1 MNSEDTLSRDVR
13 QYYTYVEKHQDSG
26 ELNYRARAIMRI
38 IFAIF
43 KRFLLSAEF
52 QKDLPRCTTT
62 RSAVRYGMTPAYKK
76 IKFDS
81 LVVGEIRIR

>member
-1 MNSEDTLSRDVR
+1 MVSLNSEDTLSRDVR
-13 QYYTYVEKHQDSG
+13 QYYTYVEKHQGSG

-52 QKDLPRCTTT
+52 QKEFTKMYNNQI
-62 RSAVRYGMTPAYKK
+62 RS
-76 IKFDS
+76 
-81 LVVGEIRIR
+81 